1 MSNEALGQQHTLWE
15 ILDSYDKIEIPI
27 IQRDYAQGRE
37 SAKKVRDGILDHI
50 LGAADG
56 GNPVELDFIYG
67 IENTDDNGETKSK
80 VFIPIDGQQ
89 RLTTLWLI
97 HWYLAHRAGLLNS
110 PENGIAR
117 KLRKFCYETRP
128 SSNDFLNH
136 LCDNPIAKDT
146 GIRTTITDEASW
158 FDEAWKLDPSIM
170 GFLTMLEAIE
180 NHKCVKEKD
189 PKALFDRLTS
199 DNAVSFY
206 FLRLEKF
213 GLGEEIYTRMN
224 ARGKVL
230 TDFETFKSNFFKII
244 NESPLKEEIAD
255 KIEYAWVENLW
266 DYREK
271 GAYVIDEP
279 FKRWMRF
286 VTQILFILGNEAD
299 KAPEKE
305 TDYLSPQILEKVYSN
320 EENLRFLIHAFD
332 SIPTLVSI
340 PLNLSLYWDEEK
352 GLGPLV
358 KWLLT
363 EFTSTHTLTQLG
375 VFAALLFL
383 EKQQNTEGFEDFMRV
398 VRNLIENNP
407 DTGIREWPAMVASIR
422 TLISPDVYAV
432 LREKDTSIK
441 GFRSE
446 QVRIE
451 VYKANLLQA
460 QPEALTLIR
469 NMDDNASLK
478 GRLENIII
486 ESQEPAATAE
496 LTLSLNDISP
506 AALNLG
512 ALENMFNG
520 YKAIAGVDGE
530 FNDIWGDLLPT
541 SVYKENDYICWWYTG
556 DNRYIDYNIHPVI
569 LKIAREVTDNKCDVD
584 KVIISQEKSF
594 VKQMISKYNG
604 DLSQVNT
611 AKEQLYLLYIMTMR
625 MTPPEWQWNWKNF
638 FVKARYDSRYYCYN
652 FGWTKAEAG
661 FTTPF
666 TAPLANGGARNPIYQ
681 AYSQRFNSSC
691 GIKDYRTPDILFASK
706 RGPKIFERLAEW
718 AES

>member
-15 ILDSYDKIEIPI
+15 ILDYYDKIEIPI
-27 IQRDYAQGRE
+27 IQRDYAQGRP
-37 SAKKVRDGILDHI
+37 SAKKVRNGILDHI

-97 HWYLAHRAGLLNS
+97 HWYLAHKSGLLDS
-110 PENGIAR
+110 SENGIAR

-128 SSNDFLNH
+128 SSNDFLNR
-136 LCDNPIAKDT
+136 LCGNPVAKDT
-146 GIRTTITDEASW
+146 DIRKAITDEAPW

-189 PKALFDRLTS
+189 PTALFDRLTC

-224 ARGKVL
+224 ARGKEL
-230 TDFETFKSNFFKII
+230 TDFETFKSKFFKII
-244 NESPLKEEIAD
+244 DESPLKPEIAD

-266 DYREK
+266 DYRKK

-305 TDYLSPQILEKVYSN
+305 TDYLSPQILEEVYSK
-320 EENLRFLIHAFD
+320 EENLRFLILAFD
-332 SIPTLVSI
+332 SIPALVNA

-352 GLGPLV
+352 GLEPLV

-383 EKQQNTEGFEDFMRV
+383 EKQQNTEGFEDFIRV

-422 TLISPDVYAV
+422 TLINPDVYAV
-432 LREKDTSIK
+432 IREKDTSIK

-496 LTLSLNDISP
+496 FTLSLNDISP
-506 AALNLG
+506 AALNLA

-520 YKAIAGVDGE
+520 YKAIAGDDGE

-541 SVYKENDYICWWYTG
+541 SIYKENDYICWWVDG
-556 DNRYIDYNIHPVI
+556 DSRYSDYYIHPVI
-569 LKIAREVTDNKCDVD
+569 LKIARDVADNKCDAD
-584 KVIISQEKSF
+584 KVIIDREKSF

-625 MTPPEWQWNWKNF
+625 IAPSERQWNWTNF
-638 FVKARYDSRYYCYN
+638 FVDNRYN
-652 FGWTKAEAG
+652 FGWTKPETG

-666 TAPLANGGARNPIYQ
+666 TAPLASGGVRRPIYQ
-681 AYSQRFNSSC
+681 AYRQRFNDSAD
-691 GIKDYRTPDILFASK
+691 IKKKRTPDILFASK
-706 RGPKIFERLAEW
+706 RGPKILERLAEW

>member
-1 MSNEALGQQHTLWE
+1 MSNEALGKQHTLWE

-97 HWYLAHRAGLLNS
+97 HWYLAHKSGMLDS
-110 PENGIAR
+110 SENGIAR

-128 SSNDFLNH
+128 SSNDFLNR
-136 LCDNPIAKDT
+136 LCDNPVAKDT
-146 GIRTTITDEASW
+146 DIRKAITDEAPW

-224 ARGKVL
+224 ARGKEL
-230 TDFETFKSNFFKII
+230 TDFETFKSKFFKII
-244 NESPLKEEIAD
+244 DESPLKPEIAD

-266 DYREK
+266 DYRKK

-305 TDYLSPQILEKVYSN
+305 TDYLSPQILEEVYSK

-332 SIPTLVSI
+332 SIPALVNA
-340 PLNLSLYWDEEK
+340 PLNLSLEWDEEK
-352 GLGPLV
+352 GLEPLV

-363 EFTSTHTLTQLG
+363 EFTSTDTLTQLG
-375 VFAALLFL
+375 VYAALLFL
-383 EKQQNTEGFEDFMRV
+383 EKQQNTEGFEDFIRV
-398 VRNLIENNP
+398 VRNLIRNSP
-407 DTGIREWPAMVASIR
+407 DSGIREWPTMIDSIR
-422 TLISPDVYAV
+422 SLISPDVYAV
-432 LREKDTSIK
+432 LREKGSSIK

-446 QVRIE
+446 QVKIE
-451 VYKANLLQA
+451 VYKANLLQVR
-460 QPEALTLIR
+460 PEALTLIR
-469 NMDDNASLK
+469 NMDDNASLR

-486 ESQEPAATAE
+486 ESQEPAATSE
-496 LTLSLNDISP
+496 FTLKLSDISYSD
-506 AALNLG
+506 LNLSYLKNIFIG
-512 ALENMFNG
+512 YEAITGEDGLFN
-520 YKAIAGVDGE
+520 E
-530 FNDIWGDLLPT
+530 IWGDLLPT
-541 SVYKENDYICWWYTG
+541 SIYYANEYGCWHDDNERYSDYA
-556 DNRYIDYNIHPVI
+556 IHPAI
-569 LKIAREVTDNKCDVD
+569 LKLAREVADNKCDVQSTLTKREKEFVNKMLD
-584 KVIISQEKSF
+584 K
-594 VKQMISKYNG
+594 YDGN
-604 DLSQVNT
+604 LSLINT
-611 AKEQLYLLYIMTMR
+611 PKEQLYLLYIITVR
-625 MTPPEWQWNWKNF
+625 IAKPDLNWPNF
-638 FVKARYDSRYYCYN
+638 FKRNCFN
-652 FGWTKAEAG
+652 FGWIKKEAG
-661 FTTPF
+661 FSTPF
-666 TAPLANGGARNPIYQ
+666 TSLSDDYGGLRNPIYQ
-681 AYSQRFNSSC
+681 TYDQRFNSSC

-706 RGPKIFERLAEW
+706 RGPKILERLAEW

>member
-15 ILDSYDKIEIPI
+15 ILDYYDKIEIPI
-27 IQRDYAQGRE
+27 IQRDYAQGRP
-37 SAKKVRDGILDHI
+37 SAKKVRNGILDHI

-97 HWYLAHRAGLLNS
+97 HWYLAHKSGLLDS

-128 SSNDFLNH
+128 SSNDFLNR
-136 LCDNPIAKDT
+136 LCDNPVAKDT
-146 GIRTTITDEASW
+146 DIRKAITDEAPW

-180 NHKCVKEKD
+180 NHKCVKEKN
-189 PKALFDRLTS
+189 PTALFNRLTS

-244 NESPLKEEIAD
+244 DESPLKPEIAD
-255 KIEYAWVENLW
+255 KIEYVWVENLW
-266 DYREK
+266 DFRKDKEK
-271 GAYVIDEP
+271 NYVIDEP

-305 TDYLSPQILEKVYSN
+305 TDYLSPQILEEVYSK
-320 EENLRFLIHAFD
+320 EENLRFLIHTFD
-332 SIPTLVSI
+332 SIPTLVNST
-340 PLNLSLYWDEEK
+340 LNLSLYWNEEK
-352 GLGPLV
+352 GLEPLV

-375 VFAALLFL
+375 VYAALLFL

-407 DTGIREWPAMVASIR
+407 DTGIREWPAMIASIR

-432 LREKDTSIK
+432 LREKGTSLK

-469 NMDDNASLK
+469 EMDDNVSLK

-486 ESQEPAATAE
+486 ESQEPAATSE
-496 LTLSLNDISP
+496 FTLSLNDISP
-506 AALNLG
+506 AALNLA

-520 YKAIAGVDGE
+520 YKAIAGDDGE

-541 SVYKENDYICWWYTG
+541 SIYKENDYICWWVDG
-556 DNRYIDYNIHPVI
+556 DSRYSDYYIHPVI
-569 LKIAREVTDNKCDVD
+569 LKIARDVADNKCDAD
-584 KVIISQEKSF
+584 KVIIDREKSF

-625 MTPPEWQWNWKNF
+625 IAPSERQWNWTNF
-638 FVKARYDSRYYCYN
+638 FVDNRYN
-652 FGWTKAEAG
+652 FGWTKPETG

-666 TAPLANGGARNPIYQ
+666 TAPLASGGVRRPIYQ
-681 AYSQRFNSSC
+681 AYRQRFNDSAD
-691 GIKDYRTPDILFASK
+691 IKKKRTPDILFASK
-706 RGPKIFERLAEW
+706 RGPKILERLAEW

>member
-37 SAKKVRDGILDHI
+37 SAKKVRDGILNHI

-97 HWYLAHRAGLLNS
+97 HWYLAHKSGLLDS

-128 SSNDFLNH
+128 SSNDFLNR

-146 GIRTTITDEASW
+146 DIRTTITDEASW

-271 GAYVIDEP
+271 DAYVIDEP

-286 VTQILFILGNEAD
+286 VTQILFILGTEAD

-305 TDYLSPQILEKVYSN
+305 TDYLSPQILEEVYSK

-332 SIPTLVSI
+332 SLPELVSTH
-340 PLNLSLYWDEEK
+340 LNLSLDWDEEK
-352 GLGPLV
+352 GLGAPV
-358 KWLLT
+358 RWLLT
-363 EFTSTHTLTQLG
+363 EFTSTHTPTQLG
-375 VFAALLFL
+375 TFAALLFL
-383 EKQQNTEGFEDFMRV
+383 EKQQNTEGLEDFMRV
-398 VRNLIENNP
+398 VRNLIENTP
-407 DTGIREWPAMVASIR
+407 DSSIREWPTMIASIR
-422 TLISPDVYAV
+422 NLISPDVYAV
-432 LREKDTSIK
+432 LREKGTTLK

-451 VYKANLLQA
+451 VYKANLIEA
-460 QPEALTLIR
+460 QPEALSLIR
-469 NMDDNASLK
+469 KMDDNVSLC

-496 LTLSLNDISP
+496 FTLSLNDIPP
-506 AALNLG
+506 AALNLA
-512 ALENMFNG
+512 ALGNMFNG
-520 YKAIAGVDGE
+520 YKAIAGDDGE

-541 SVYKENDYICWWYTG
+541 SIYKENDFTCWWENGNDRYT
-556 DNRYIDYNIHPVI
+556 DYHIHPVI
-569 LKIAREVTDNKCDVD
+569 LKIAREVADNKCDAD
-584 KVIISQEKSF
+584 KLIISQEKSF

-604 DLSQVNT
+604 DLSLVNT
-611 AKEQLYLLYIMTMR
+611 PKEQLYLLYIMTMR

-638 FVKARYDSRYYCYN
+638 FVNGRYN

-681 AYSQRFNSSC
+681 AYSLRFNSSC
-691 GIKDYRTPDILFASK
+691 GIKDYRTPSILFANA

>member
-1 MSNEALGQQHTLWE
+1 MSNEALGKQHTLWE

-37 SAKKVRDGILDHI
+37 SAKKVRDGILNHI
-50 LGAADG
+50 LGAADR

-97 HWYLAHRAGLLNS
+97 HWYLAHRAGLLDS

-128 SSNDFLNH
+128 SSNDFLNR
-136 LCDNPIAKDT
+136 LCDNPVAKDT
-146 GIRTTITDEASW
+146 DIRKAITDEAPW

-189 PKALFDRLTS
+189 PKALFNRLTC

-244 NESPLKEEIAD
+244 DESPLKEEIAD

-305 TDYLSPQILEKVYSN
+305 TDYLSPQILEEVYSK

-332 SIPTLVSI
+332 SIPALVNA

-352 GLGPLV
+352 GLEPLV

-407 DTGIREWPAMVASIR
+407 DTGIREWPAMIASIR

-432 LREKDTSIK
+432 LREKGASIK

-451 VYKANLLQA
+451 VYKANLLQV

-486 ESQEPAATAE
+486 ESQEPAATAVF
-496 LTLSLNDISP
+496 TLSLNDISP
-506 AALNLG
+506 TALNL
-512 ALENMFNG
+512 AMLENMFNG
-520 YKAIAGVDGE
+520 YKAIAGDDGE

-541 SVYKENDYICWWYTG
+541 SIYKENQYTCWWENGNSRYT
-556 DNRYIDYNIHPVI
+556 DYYIHPVI

-584 KVIISQEKSF
+584 KVIIGREKSF
-594 VKQMISKYNG
+594 VKQMLSKYNG

-611 AKEQLYLLYIMTMR
+611 PKEQLYLLYIMTMR

-638 FVKARYDSRYYCYN
+638 FVNERYN

-666 TAPLANGGARNPIYQ
+666 TGPLVNGGARNPIYQ
-681 AYSQRFNSSC
+681 AYSLRFNSSC
-691 GIKDYRTPDILFASK
+691 GIRDYRTPSILFAIV
-706 RGPKIFERLAEW
+706 RGPKILERLVEW

>member
-37 SAKKVRDGILDHI
+37 SAKKVRDGILNHI

-97 HWYLAHRAGLLNS
+97 HWYLAHKSGLLDS

-128 SSNDFLNH
+128 SSNDFLNR
-136 LCDNPIAKDT
+136 LCDNPVAKDT
-146 GIRTTITDEASW
+146 DIHKAITDEAPW

-706 RGPKIFERLAEW
+706 RGPKILERLAEW